1 MNEITG
7 SNSSLSQLSNYDP
20 TSGYV
25 GVQTGIGDVSCS
37 NERKTWRWA
46 NQGEISYDHN
56 GYPHMVVKTENPAC
70 PVTYQR
76 LLLIETPSR
85 WERIKGIAVDI
96 LKICAVCFLSMV
108 IMCIAILFIV
118 LSAWQP

>member
-7 SNSSLSQLSNYDP
+7 NNSLSSQISSYNP
-20 TSGYV
+20 TPDYRD
-25 GVQTGIGDVSCS
+25 VQAEIGGVSCP
-37 NERKTWRWA
+37 NGCKKWRWA

-56 GYPHMVVKTENPAC
+56 GYPHMAVKTGNPAC
-70 PVTYQR
+70 PVIYHR

-85 WERIKGIAVDI
+85 WKRIKGTIIDI
-96 LKICAVCFLSMV
+96 LKICAICFLSMV
-108 IMCIAILFIV
+108 LMCIGILFIV